1 MNLWKKQMNC
11 LNKVNIKLGMKSKN
25 KTTLTII
32 ITENKEITTKISR
45 ILDKIIDNFNSNSSS
60 NRRNKLRLC
69 LDMINLGRGL
79 MRRRRMGMV
88 LMMLVWIR
96 VIVFLE
102 VLGVVLFLL
111 WILCKWRKD
120 RRSNRKGLISFIW
133 FNRKN

>member
-1 MNLWKKQMNC
+1 MNC

-88 LMMLVWIR
+88 LMMLV
-96 VIVFLE
+96 
-102 VLGVVLFLL
+102 
-111 WILCKWRKD
+111 
-120 RRSNRKGLISFIW
+120 
-133 FNRKN
+133 